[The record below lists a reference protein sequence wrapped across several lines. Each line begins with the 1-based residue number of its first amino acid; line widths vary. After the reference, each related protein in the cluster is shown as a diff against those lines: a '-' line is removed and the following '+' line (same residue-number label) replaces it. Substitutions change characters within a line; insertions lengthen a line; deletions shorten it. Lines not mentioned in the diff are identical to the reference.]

1 MKIKSLS
8 LLLIFTGII
17 ITSGCVDT
25 GAQPLSSKAPENLY
39 RSIFY
44 PYVGLLDHRHLETST
59 SDSGVREENSHY
71 PSEGQRYVFVVHDL
85 GDATFLLDRN
95 IKKAEI
101 ISARLEEGI
110 QYYKA
115 EGKDVSKL
123 EALHEKYDLLI
134 EDAKRYRALADAVVS
149 EENNSSIVNSGS
161 SSSENARMEY
171 LIKSQKSMIQA
182 NIVLREIFKEF
193 QRLMPWGEEINNTSK
208 LSAAGDG
215 KVSLIG
221 NFIVNLHL
229 EKGDIAIPDLSPDSE
244 IHMTGDYVFQEK
256 TGMQGD
262 VLRLYHI
269 YSADAKIRGSRKTVL
284 LRGSNITLNA
294 TGGEG
299 YVVLLGSGTYRI
311 EDTGGVIK
319 EQKWANP
326 FPEEG
331 TDPGKYGSVDKNNYA
346 ATGLGI
352 GSNISKENKAN
363 LAAGS
368 DKLYKRKSISFQGKI
383 YE

>member
-8 LLLIFTGII
+8 LLLILTGII
-17 ITSGCVDT
+17 IFSGCVDA

-44 PYVGLLDHRHLETST
+44 PYVGLLDHQRHEIST
-59 SDSGVREENSHY
+59 SGPGVREENSHY

-101 ISARLEEGI
+101 ISVRLEEGI

-123 EALHEKYDLLI
+123 EALHEKYNLLV
-134 EDAKRYRALADAVVS
+134 EDAKRYRALADAAVS
-149 EENNSSIVNSGS
+149 EENNISIVNSGN
-161 SSSENARMEY
+161 SSSENARTEY
-171 LIKSQKSMIQA
+171 LIQSQKSMIQA
-182 NIVLREIFKEF
+182 NIILRDIFKEF
-193 QRLMPWGEEINNTSK
+193 QRLVPWGEEINNTSK

-215 KVSLIG
+215 KVSLVG
-221 NFIVNLHL
+221 NFILNLHL
-229 EKGDIAIPDLSPDSE
+229 EKGDIVIPDQSPDSE
-244 IHMTGDYVFQEK
+244 IHITGDYIFQEK

-262 VLRLYHI
+262 VLRVYHI
-269 YSADAKIRGSRKTVL
+269 DSADAKILGSRKTVL

-299 YVVLLGSGTYRI
+299 YVVFLGSGTYRI
-311 EDTGGVIK
+311 EDTGGMIK

-331 TDPGKYGSVDKNNYA
+331 TDPGKYGSVEKNNYA
-346 ATGLGI
+346 ATGPRI
-352 GSNISKENKAN
+352 GSNVSEENKGN
-363 LAAGS
+363 LAAG
-368 DKLYKRKSISFQGKI
+368 
-383 YE
+383 

>member
-1 MKIKSLS
+1 MKIKYLS
-8 LLLIFTGII
+8 LLLVFTGII
-17 ITSGCVDT
+17 IISGCVDT
-25 GAQPLSSKAPENLY
+25 GAQPPSSKAPENLY

-44 PYVGLLDHRHLETST
+44 PNVGLLDHRHLETST
-59 SDSGVREENSHY
+59 SGPGVREENSHY
-71 PSEGQRYVFVVHDL
+71 PSEGQRYVFVVRNL

-95 IKKAEI
+95 IKKAEM

-123 EALHEKYDLLI
+123 EALHEKYDLLV
-134 EDAKRYRALADAVVS
+134 EDAKRYRALADAAVS
-149 EENNSSIVNSGS
+149 EENNSSIVNSGN

-208 LSAAGDG
+208 LSATGDG
-215 KVSLIG
+215 KVSLVG
-221 NFIVNLHL
+221 NFILNLHL
-229 EKGDIAIPDLSPDSE
+229 EKGDIAIPDLSPDSK
-244 IHMTGDYVFQEK
+244 IHVTGNYIFQEK

-269 YSADAKIRGSRKTVL
+269 YSADAKILGSSKTVL

-299 YVVLLGSGTYRI
+299 YVVFIGSGTYRI
-311 EDTGGVIK
+311 EDTGGMIK

-331 TDPGKYGSVDKNNYA
+331 TDPNKYGSVEKNYDA
-346 ATGLGI
+346 VTEPRT
-352 GSNISKENKAN
+352 GSNISEENKAN
-363 LAAGS
+363 LTAG
-368 DKLYKRKSISFQGKI
+368 
-383 YE
+383 